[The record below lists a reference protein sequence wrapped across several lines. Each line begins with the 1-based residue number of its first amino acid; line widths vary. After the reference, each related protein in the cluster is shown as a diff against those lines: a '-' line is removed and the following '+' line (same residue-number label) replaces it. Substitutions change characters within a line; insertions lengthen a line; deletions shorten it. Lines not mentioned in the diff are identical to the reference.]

1 VVEGKPV
8 TAAVVGLPVL
18 LKGVA
23 DAMGET
29 GGHKGS
35 AKGLQVPGFTSPPA
49 PADTTGNHFGDWL
62 RDKWSGFY
70 NQPTYSGHG
79 AGKNLH
85 PTSSDAAPITMS
97 GVLNID
103 GKKAGNFIAQ
113 SLTGPNAGMMGNDLR
128 TGHHGAMAH
137 P

>member
-1 VVEGKPV
+1 MVEGKPV

-35 AKGLQVPGFTSPPA
+35 AKGLQVPGFISPP
-49 PADTTGNHFGDWL
+49 PPPDSTGNHFGDWL

-70 NQPTYSGHG
+70 RQPTCSRHR
-79 AGKNLH
+79 ADKDLH
-85 PTSSDAAPITMS
+85 
-97 GVLNID
+97 
-103 GKKAGNFIAQ
+103 
-113 SLTGPNAGMMGNDLR
+113 
-128 TGHHGAMAH
+128 
-137 P
+137 